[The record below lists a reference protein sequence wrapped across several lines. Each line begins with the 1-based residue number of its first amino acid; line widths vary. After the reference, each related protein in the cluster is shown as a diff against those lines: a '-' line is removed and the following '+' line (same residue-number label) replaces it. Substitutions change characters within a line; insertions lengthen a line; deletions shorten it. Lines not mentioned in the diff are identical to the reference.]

1 MHKQRFPNLMFG
13 ASLRPDSAALATL
26 LMLLFLILVLLFITF
41 TAQPAQAQAFTVVHN
56 FTGGPDGA
64 NPRAGLT
71 MDKAGNLY
79 GTTYN
84 GGQMAGSCS
93 SLGCGTVFKL
103 THKGSGWIFSPLYSF
118 AGDSDGFGPMAR
130 PAIGADG
137 SLYGTTTEGGWVDQ
151 YGGCY
156 VGCGTVFRLRPKA
169 TPCKTTLCPWEK
181 KEIYAFHRYD
191 DGSQPQGNLT
201 FDQQGNIYG
210 TTFEGGYGNCG
221 FGYDCG
227 LVYELIPSGGSWN
240 ETVLYYGD
248 YGRGNPP
255 SGVIFDKQGYL
266 YGVLSLWR
274 NETGMV
280 YQLAPSGSGWNET
293 MLHQFS
299 PEDGTY
305 PIGGLI
311 FDNDSK
317 NLYGTTSYDGT
328 NDGSQYGGTVF
339 SLTPSGDTWK
349 FAVLVNFPGPQD
361 GACGPRDELVM
372 DGHGNLYGTT
382 YCSGYWGYG
391 SVFKLT
397 PSGGSWTL
405 TTLHDFTGG
414 DDGKFPW
421 SSLVFDAN
429 GNLYGT
435 TEYGG
440 NGCSGDSGCGVVFQI
455 TP

>member
-1 MHKQRFPNLMFG
+1 MHSHQQFHNLLPRTTSR
-13 ASLRPDSAALATL
+13 ALTLALAIVFVL
-26 LMLLFLILVLLFITF
+26 ALILIF
-41 TAQPAQAQAFTVVHN
+41 TQPAQAQTFTVVHN

-84 GGQMAGSCS
+84 GGQVGGDCS
-93 SLGCGTVFKL
+93 SGCGTVFKL
-103 THKGSGWIFSPLYSF
+103 THKGSGWIFSPLYAF

-130 PAIGADG
+130 PTTGADG

-151 YGGCY
+151 YGGCF
-156 VGCGTVFRLRPKA
+156 VGCGTVFRLRPQL
-169 TPCKTTLCPWEK
+169 TPCKTVHCPWVK
-181 KEIYAFHRYD
+181 TEIYAFHRYY
-191 DGSQPQGNLT
+191 DGSWPEGDLT

-210 TTFEGGYGNCG
+210 TTFAGGYENCG
-221 FGYDCG
+221 LGGTDCG
-227 LVYELIPSGGSWN
+227 LVYELIPSGGSWT

-248 YGRGNPP
+248 YGRGNPAG
-255 SGVIFDKQGYL
+255 GVIFDKQGYL
-266 YGVLSLWR
+266 YGMLSLYPY
-274 NETGMV
+274 EIGLV

-299 PEDGTY
+299 MQDGTY

-311 FDNDSK
+311 FDNEGK

-349 FAVLVNFPGPQD
+349 YAVLVNFPGPQNEN
-361 GACGPRDELVM
+361 CGPHGELVM
-372 DGHGNLYGTT
+372 DGQGNLYGTT

-414 DDGKFPW
+414 NDGKFPW

-440 NGCSGDSGCGVVFQI
+440 NGCSGDSGCGVVFKI
-455 TP
+455 AP